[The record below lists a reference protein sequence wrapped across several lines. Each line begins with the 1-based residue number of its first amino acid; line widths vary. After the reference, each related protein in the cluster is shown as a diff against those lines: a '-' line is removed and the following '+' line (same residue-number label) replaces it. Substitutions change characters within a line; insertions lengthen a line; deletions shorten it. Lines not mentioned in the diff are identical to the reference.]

1 HSSEEGAPS
10 MPGLPAAKVAVFT
23 IIFAI
28 TTSAAFGGGYSI
40 PLQTTEAIGQAGA
53 LTAGVDDASAV
64 FYNPAA
70 LTEVK
75 ENQVTADAIYINTI
89 SRITNGGVS
98 AKNKHDDSFLPT
110 LFANYRLPGKNLT
123 LGMGIYSPFGFA
135 TTYDERGITRFASIR
150 SELRTMY
157 VTPSVAWQPTSWFSL
172 GGGVSYVHSSAVL
185 TRSIFLGGPEGHL
198 RLTGTDDSY
207 AYNFGFIVK
216 PIDSVKI
223 GFTYRSKV
231 DLNFDGGDVKFGIGP
246 VTSTKAHGT
255 HVPLPQLISLGANW
269 EINPKWAVEL
279 VYDHTH
285 WSQFDHL
292 KASFDTPLLG
302 GLITGF
308 FIPQKWKDT
317 STIRFGTRYKLNESI
332 ELRAGIIL
340 DESPTPNKTLSP
352 AIPGADL
359 LTLNG
364 GVSYRWR
371 NLKTSLSYMPVFYKT
386 RRVLNNVLETGGD
399 ASAIPAPGLSGKD
412 KYETF
417 QHFVAFQ
424 LQYNF

>member
-1 HSSEEGAPS
+1 MARLH
-10 MPGLPAAKVAVFT
+10 AAKASVFAM
-23 IIFAI
+23 IF
-28 TTSAAFGGGYSI
+28 TTFASAAFGGGYSI
-40 PLQTTEAIGQAGA
+40 PLQTTEAIGQAAA

-75 ENQVTADAIYINTI
+75 ENQVIADAIYINTV
-89 SRITNGGVS
+89 SSVRNSGVN

-110 LFANYRLPGKNLT
+110 LFGSYRLPGTDLT

-135 TTYDERGITRFASIR
+135 TTYDANSITRFASIR

-157 VTPSVAWQPTSWFSL
+157 VTPSVSWRLTPWLSL

-185 TRSIFLGGPEGHL
+185 TRSVFLGGPEGHL
-198 RLTGTDDSY
+198 RLTGTDDNY
-207 AYNFGFIVK
+207 AYNFGFLLK

-231 DLNFDGGDVKFGIGP
+231 DLDFSGGDVKFGIGP

-255 HVPLPQLISLGANW
+255 HVPLPQLISVGANW
-269 EINPKWAVEL
+269 QINPKWAVEL

-285 WSQFDHL
+285 WSEFDHL
-292 KASFDTPLLG
+292 KARFDTPLLG
-302 GLITGF
+302 GLIPGF
-308 FIPQKWKDT
+308 SIPQKWKDT

-332 ELRAGIIL
+332 ELRGGIIL
-340 DESPTPNKTLSP
+340 DESPTPDKTLSP

-359 LTLNG
+359 LALNG

-386 RRVLNNVLETGGD
+386 RRVMNNVLETGGD
-399 ASAIPAPGLSGKD
+399 AAAIPAPGLAGKD
-412 KYETF
+412 KYKTF